1 MKTFLQKELNACLD
15 RSDFLKIMGIL
26 GISLAAPPAFA
37 TPLSKVKFNK
47 KLHKIERSLPLMGT
61 IVTITVLDPSPER
74 AEEAVERGFA
84 KIKELSQIFDRFKA
98 NTVVG
103 MLNANGYINDTPPE
117 LAYVLKKSLY
127 YYRLTQGAFDVT
139 VKPLVDL
146 LKNSF
151 ARAGKPPTEQ
161 EIKEAL
167 SLVGAHKISFDGK
180 GIRLKDGMGLTFDGI
195 AKGYIVDKTADLIK
209 KIGVKY
215 ALINAGGDIRAIGK
229 RNWKIAIR
237 DPFDLNKYVDVV
249 VLNDNAIATSGNYE
263 IYFDQ
268 EKLYCHI
275 VNPTTGLSPRLNTS
289 TSVIVQ
295 TVADADALS
304 TTAFVFRPLQA
315 KRFLETIG
323 KQALIITRQGIKIAT
338 KNWPSLA

>member
-1 MKTFLQKELNACLD
+1 MKTYLQKELDACLD
-15 RSDFLKIMGIL
+15 RRDFLKIMGIL
-26 GISLAAPPAFA
+26 GISLATPPAFA
-37 TPLSKVKFNK
+37 TPLREVKFNK
-47 KLHKIERSLPLMGT
+47 KLHKIERTLPLMGT
-61 IVTITVLDPSPER
+61 MVTITVLDPSPNR

-84 KIKELSQIFDRFKA
+84 RIKELSQIFDRFKS
-98 NTVVG
+98 NTIVG
-103 MLNANGYINDTPPE
+103 VLNAHGYINDIPPE
-117 LAYVLKKSLY
+117 LGYVLKKSLY

-151 ARAGKPPTEQ
+151 ARTGKPPTHQ

-167 SLVGAHKISFDGK
+167 SLVGANKIFFDGK
-180 GIRLKDGMGLTFDGI
+180 VVRLKDGMGLTFDGI
-195 AKGYIVDKTADLIK
+195 AKGYIVDKTAELIK
-209 KIGVKY
+209 KIGVKH

-237 DPFDLNKYVDVV
+237 NPFNLESYVDMI

-268 EKLYCHI
+268 EKLYGHI
-275 VNPTTGLSPRLNTS
+275 VDPTTGLSPRLNSS
-289 TSVIVQ
+289 TSVIAE

-315 KRFLETIG
+315 KRFMEAIG
-323 KQALIITRQGIKIAT
+323 KQALIITRQGIKVAT